1 MYLHVEATLS
11 IIYDEVFLQKN
22 PIKISA
28 VIDVMEGPNIPWLCE
43 ENACACV
50 VKYRQLTLT
59 SVISIWCL
67 EPK

>member
-1 MYLHVEATLS
+1 MYLHVEVTLS
-11 IIYDEVFLQKN
+11 IIYDGVFLQKN

-28 VIDVMEGPNIPWLCE
+28 VIDVMEGPNIPLLCE
-43 ENACACV
+43 ENACAYV
-50 VKYRQLTLT
+50 EKYKQLTVT